1 MKLMLKLTSSL
12 TALAAGLATFS
23 FSPTLLA
30 DPCDELGLEGT
41 LIYGS
46 GGSAV
51 TPVLRAVA
59 VGLAAL
65 PPEERITILYA
76 DEGAACGG
84 YSWWRTPAETDV
96 NFKFWDEDNVQ
107 TICQAPQT
115 VLQFAHMGNT
125 PALCPGDV
133 PIPDDAAKFVAT
145 VQTVNFITD
154 IDSLE
159 ESISAEAA
167 YHIYGFGPGA
177 HDIDP
182 WNEPAALFGRQATA
196 FVSQFVGNIINVP
209 ASNFVY
215 QPGKVFNT
223 NGEVV
228 TAVATWP
235 TPEEAI
241 GFVSGSN
248 AQAGEY
254 ADPPTIKTLAYQ
266 HYDQSC
272 AYLPDSSRTSP
283 DRANVRSGQYY
294 IWTPGWFY
302 SHVDNEG
309 EPVDEAVGKL
319 IHWIDGTLDAPEG
332 IPVQEIVIGA
342 GDVPLC
348 AMQAIRPQGDV
359 SAIQSYAP
367 SNPCNGWYEF
377 TATGSTEYQTCEVT
391 ADCDG
396 AEKNEEGDEVGEQCR
411 FGFCEAY

>member
-1 MKLMLKLTSSL
+1 MKLMLKLSSSL
-12 TALAAGLATFS
+12 AALAAGFTTFS
-23 FSPTLLA
+23 FTPQLLA

-51 TPVLRAVA
+51 TPVLRAIA
-59 VGLAAL
+59 VGLAKL
-65 PPEERITILYA
+65 PADERITILYA

-84 YSWWRTPAETDV
+84 YGWWRDPADTDV
-96 NFKFWDEDNVQ
+96 NFKFWDENNVQ
-107 TICQAPQT
+107 ATCQAPQT

-133 PIPDDAAKFVAT
+133 PIPSGAAKFVAT
-145 VQTVNFITD
+145 VQTVNFIAHVS
-154 IDSLE
+154 SLE

-177 HDIDP
+177 YDIAP
-182 WNEPAALFGRQATA
+182 WNEPLALFGRQTGA
-196 FVSQFVGNIINVP
+196 FVSQLVGHIINVP
-209 ASNFVY
+209 ATNFVY
-215 QPGKVFNT
+215 QDGKTYNT

-228 TAVATWP
+228 TAVGTWP
-235 TPEEAI
+235 TPEEAL

-254 ADPPTIKTLAYQ
+254 ASPPTIKTLAYQ
-266 HYDQSC
+266 HYDQDC
-272 AYLPDSSRTSP
+272 AYLPDSSRTRP
-283 DRANVRSGQYY
+283 DRANVRSGQYF

-302 SHVDNEG
+302 SKVGSNG
-309 EPVDEAVGKL
+309 EPENDAVRKL
-319 IHWIDGTLDAPEG
+319 IRWVDGSLDAPEG

-348 AMQAIRPQGDV
+348 AMQATRPQGDL

-377 TATGSTEYQTCEVT
+377 TATGNTTYQACDAT

-396 AEKNEEGDEVGEQCR
+396 AEQDTEGAEIGEQCR